1 MVPIE
6 FDYSKLRGRMVEKHG
21 SVSAVAKML
30 GISVAAMSSK
40 LSNTSRIKTDEIYRL
55 CQADCLDIPDEQIK
69 NYFFT
74 EKVR

>member
-1 MVPIE
+1 ME

-30 GISVAAMSSK
+30 GISVGTMSSK
-40 LSNTSRIKTDEIYRL
+40 LSNTSRFKTEEIYRL
-55 CQADCLDIPDEQIK
+55 CQADCLDIPDEEIRA
-69 NYFFT
+69 YFFT